1 MQINIGTAMYFM
13 LLHSLCLVLS
23 TQSMPK
29 GIVGQEAPSLQGVA
43 WVQTIDDVT
52 PTIEKGNVNYLFFFQ
67 SWCPGCHSHG
77 FPAMKK
83 LIKEFPEVNF
93 ISVQTIFEGFNT
105 NTKER
110 ALADVKTFGLNI
122 PVGHDGTLRSPSPL
136 MRRYR
141 SGGTPWTVII
151 DKKGVV
157 RFNGFRV
164 QVKQGEELLNM
175 LINEPMY
182 ELLPK
187 ERGGQE
193 LVGTKLKEPVFG
205 KFSSPLTL
213 YRWWTDTC
221 PFCESSL
228 PALDSLREKYGER
241 GLRVIGV
248 YHPKP
253 PSKNISEIE
262 VLDGAKARE
271 FKGDVVIDDDW
282 SQLKKWWL
290 ETGKRSATSVSFLVD
305 SEGIVRF
312 VHPGPVLF
320 PSEEKK
326 FAQENNDFQLLDRAI
341 DTLLPPFVR
350 KEKTDE

>member
-1 MQINIGTAMYFM
+1 MFLQA
-13 LLHSLCLVLS
+13 LCVLIAVQ
-23 TQSMPK
+23 TLPR
-29 GIVGQEAPSLQGVA
+29 GIVGQEAPSLQGVE
-43 WVQTIDDVT
+43 WIQTVERT
-52 PTIEKGNVNYLFFFQ
+52 SPAIEKGNVNYLFFFQ

-77 FPAMKK
+77 FPTLQK
-83 LIKEFPEVNF
+83 LKEKFPDVNF
-93 ISVQTIFEGFNT
+93 IAVQTVFEGFST

-110 ALADVKTFGLNI
+110 ALADAKSFGLDI
-122 PVGHDGTLRSPSPL
+122 PVGHDGTLGTPSPL
-136 MRRYR
+136 MREYR

-151 DKKGVV
+151 DKHGIV
-157 RFNGFRV
+157 RFNGFRL

-175 LINEPMY
+175 LINEPSY
-182 ELLPK
+182 ELLLK

-193 LVGTKLKEPVFG
+193 LVGTTLKKPTFG
-205 KFSSPLTL
+205 DFEAPLTL

-221 PFCESSL
+221 PHCEASL
-228 PALDSLREKYGER
+228 PALDSLRKKYEKR
-241 GLRVIGV
+241 GLKIVGV

-253 PSKNISEIE
+253 PSKTVSEKE
-262 VLDGAKARE
+262 VLEGAASRQFE
-271 FKGDVVIDDDW
+271 GEVVIDMDW

-320 PSEEKK
+320 PSDEKQ

-341 DTLLPPFVR
+341 DTLLPPLVR
-350 KEKTDE
+350 EEKTNE

>member
-1 MQINIGTAMYFM
+1 MFLQALCVLIAMQT
-13 LLHSLCLVLS
+13 L
-23 TQSMPK
+23 PR
-29 GIVGQEAPSLQGVA
+29 GIVGQESPSLQGVE
-43 WVQTIDDVT
+43 WIQTVERT
-52 PTIEKGNVNYLFFFQ
+52 SPAIEKGNVNYLFFFQ

-77 FPAMKK
+77 FPTLQK
-83 LIKEFPEVNF
+83 LKEKFPAVNF
-93 ISVQTIFEGFNT
+93 IAVQTVFEGFGT
-105 NTKER
+105 NTKAR
-110 ALADVKTFGLNI
+110 AVADVKSFGLDI
-122 PVGHDGTLRSPSPL
+122 PVGHDGTLATPSPL
-136 MRRYR
+136 MREYR

-151 DKKGVV
+151 DKHGIV
-157 RFNGFRV
+157 RFNGFRL

-175 LINEPMY
+175 LINEPTY

-193 LVGTKLKEPVFG
+193 LVGNKLKEPVFG

-228 PALDSLREKYGER
+228 PALDSLREKYEER
-241 GLRVIGV
+241 GLTVIGV

-253 PSKNISEIE
+253 PSKNVSEIE
-262 VLDGAKARE
+262 VVDGAKARE

-320 PSEEKK
+320 PSDEKQ

-341 DTLLPPFVR
+341 DALLPPLVR
-350 KEKTDE
+350 KEKTNE

>member
-1 MQINIGTAMYFM
+1 
-13 LLHSLCLVLS
+13 
-23 TQSMPK
+23 
-29 GIVGQEAPSLQGVA
+29 
-43 WVQTIDDVT
+43 
-52 PTIEKGNVNYLFFFQ
+52 
-67 SWCPGCHSHG
+67 
-77 FPAMKK
+77 
-83 LIKEFPEVNF
+83 
-93 ISVQTIFEGFNT
+93 
-105 NTKER
+105 
-110 ALADVKTFGLNI
+110 
-122 PVGHDGTLRSPSPL
+122 

-241 GLRVIGV
+241 GLRVIG
-248 YHPKP
+248 
-253 PSKNISEIE
+253 
-262 VLDGAKARE
+262 
-271 FKGDVVIDDDW
+271 DDDW

>member
-1 MQINIGTAMYFM
+1 MM
-13 LLHSLCLVLS
+13 LLQLLCVLAS
-23 TQSMPK
+23 VHSMPR
-29 GIVGQEAPSLQGVA
+29 GIVGKEAPSLQDVV

-52 PTIEKGNVNYLFFFQ
+52 PTIAKGKVNYLFFFQ

-77 FPAMKK
+77 FPTLANLKK
-83 LIKEFPEVNF
+83 KFPGVNF
-93 ISVQTIFEGFNT
+93 IAVQTVFEGFNT

-110 ALADVKTFGLNI
+110 AVADVKSFRLNI
-122 PVGHDGTLRSPSPL
+122 PVGHDGTSGAPSPL
-136 MRRYR
+136 MQSYR
-141 SGGTPWTVII
+141 SGGTPWTIII
-151 DKKGVV
+151 DKQGTV
-157 RFNGFRV
+157 RFNGFRL
-164 QVKQGEELLNM
+164 QVKQGEELLDM
-175 LINEPMY
+175 LINEPTY

-228 PALDSLREKYGER
+228 PALDSLREKYAKR
-241 GLRVIGV
+241 GLTVIGV

-253 PSKNISEIE
+253 PSKNVSETE

-290 ETGKRSATSVSFLVD
+290 EAGKRSATSVSLLVD
-305 SEGIVRF
+305 SDGIVRF

-320 PSEEKK
+320 PSDEKQ

-341 DTLLPPFVR
+341 DTLLPPLVR
-350 KEKTDE
+350 KVKTNE

>member
-1 MQINIGTAMYFM
+1 MYYM
-13 LLHSLCLVLS
+13 LLHSLCLVLL
-23 TQSMPK
+23 TQSMPR
-29 GIVGQEAPSLQGVA
+29 GIVGQEAPSLRDVK
-43 WVQTIDDVT
+43 WVQTVDDIT
-52 PTIEKGNVNYLFFFQ
+52 PSVEEGKVNYLFFFQ

-77 FPAMKK
+77 FPTLKALHEK
-83 LIKEFPEVNF
+83 ISNEVNF
-93 ISVQTIFEGFNT
+93 IAVQTVFEGFNT

-110 ALADVKTFGLNI
+110 AVADVQSFGLDI
-122 PVGHDGTLRSPSPL
+122 PVGHDGTLGTPSPL

-151 DKKGVV
+151 DKKGTV
-157 RFNGFRV
+157 RFNGFRL

-175 LINEPMY
+175 LINEPTY
-182 ELLPK
+182 ELLPID
-187 ERGGQE
+187 RGGQE
-193 LVGTKLKEPVFG
+193 LVGTKLKEPAFG
-205 KFSSPLTL
+205 EFSSPLTL

-221 PFCESSL
+221 TFCETSL
-228 PALDSLREKYGER
+228 PALDSLREKYKKR
-241 GLRVIGV
+241 GLAVIGV

-253 PSKNISEIE
+253 PSKNVSEIE
-262 VLDGAKARE
+262 VLNEAKARE
-271 FKGDVVIDDDW
+271 FKGNVVIDDDW

-320 PSEEKK
+320 PSDEKQ

-341 DTLLPPFVR
+341 DTLLPPLVR
-350 KEKTDE
+350 KEKTNE